1 MDLEFLRGIEGGP
14 ISAMGG
20 QACLYLY
27 LWWET
32 RHRGGGGDCSTRPLG
47 YRVCV
52 EINTVQWRSH
62 LCCEFDITI
71 YGRGSIILLFTQVYK
86 QL

>member
-1 MDLEFLRGIEGGP
+1 MEFLRGIEGGP

-52 EINTVQWRSH
+52 Q
-62 LCCEFDITI
+62 C
-71 YGRGSIILLFTQVYK
+71 SILSNGDLTSVVSFI
-86 QL
+86 